1 MKIKVDT
8 KEKFK
13 VWRPVD
19 PCFSVIMAAELTSNV
34 MLGFREPAKSAI
46 IDFSAILTAEQ
57 QALIELATLHQL
69 AYRNQAS
76 LVLFHV
82 NNEVLQTMEHLQ
94 LSAVFNITPSESEAW
109 DIVQMEEI
117 ERELFGEEEDPALNQ
132 EQ

>member
-13 VWRPVD
+13 VWRLAD

-34 MLGFREPAKSAI
+34 MSGFQEPAKSAI
-46 IDFSAILTAEQ
+46 IDFSAILTAEE
-57 QALIELATLHQL
+57 QALIDLATLHQL

-76 LVLFHV
+76 MVLFQV
-82 NNEVLQTMEHLQ
+82 SNEVLQRMEQLQ
-94 LSAVFNITPSESEAW
+94 LSDVFNITPSESEAW

-117 ERELFGEEEDPALNQ
+117 ERELFGDEEYMPDHGE
-132 EQ
+132 